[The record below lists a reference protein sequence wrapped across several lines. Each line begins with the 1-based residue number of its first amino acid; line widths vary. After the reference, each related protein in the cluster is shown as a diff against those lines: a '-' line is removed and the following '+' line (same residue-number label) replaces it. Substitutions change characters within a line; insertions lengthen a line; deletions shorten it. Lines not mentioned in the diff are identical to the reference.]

1 MAQID
6 VYKRI
11 AAAMPEDQ
19 EVQELCAK
27 FFARAEVSDSR
38 TRANLETVR
47 RAVRSMVSRGTSTV
61 TSKEMAKYLTAYTKS
76 AWSTNKA
83 GYYLRQLASME
94 GEEVLRLPEE
104 KGRPVTYRLW

>member
-6 VYKRI
+6 VYRRI
-11 AAAMPEDQ
+11 AAAMPEDA

-38 TRANLETVR
+38 TRANLEAVR
-47 RAVRSMVSRGTSTV
+47 RVVRSMVSRGTSAV
-61 TSKEMAKYLTAYTKS
+61 TSKEMAKALTAHTKC

-94 GEEVLRLPEE
+94 DEGVERLPDE